1 MSTGRDEASGAQVA
15 ARLALL
21 RGALEQSGAGAL
33 RLRGADWFAWAT
45 AGGSNSVPPGLDCAA
60 AELLVTRDEACVL
73 TDAVEAARLR
83 DEELPPGFT
92 FHVGPWAEPEL
103 REHYVLA
110 ACAGRAL
117 LSDRPQCDEQALPPG
132 LRLRRLVLGPAEQE
146 RYRMLGLEAAQAL
159 TSVMR
164 RARPDWTEWQLAG
177 AGAEALLARGIEPA
191 RVLAAGERRLPLY
204 RRPAPTFEPL
214 GRRAMLAFCARRHGL
229 HASLARMVA
238 FGQAPGEQDELMTVE
253 ATGLAAARPG
263 NSLSAVYHALA
274 QAYRHAGRD
283 DEIDA
288 HDQGGITGYQA
299 CEIAATP
306 STATALE
313 PGMAVALTPGF
324 AGLSLQDTFL
334 IGQDDL
340 ENLTLDP
347 EWPAARVQGRMR
359 PLWLEATW

>member
-1 MSTGRDEASGAQVA
+1 MSASRDEARGAEVA

-33 RLRGADWFAWAT
+33 RLRGSDWFAWAT
-45 AGGSNSVPPGLDCAA
+45 AGGSNSVSPGVDCGV

-73 TDAVEAARLR
+73 TDAVEAVRLR

-92 FHVGPWAEPEL
+92 FHAAPWAEPEL

-110 ACAGRAL
+110 AGAGRAL
-117 LSDRPQCDEQALPPG
+117 LSDRPQGDELPLPSS
-132 LRLRRLVLGPAEQE
+132 LRLRRLVLDPAEQE
-146 RYRMLGLEAAQAL
+146 RYRALGLAAAQAL
-159 TSVMR
+159 SAVLR
-164 RARPDWTEWQLAG
+164 RARADWTEWQLAG
-177 AGAEALLARGIEPA
+177 AGAEALLARGIEPV
-191 RVLAAGERRLPLY
+191 RVLAAGERRLGLY
-204 RRPAPTFEPL
+204 RRPAPTTSPL

-229 HASLARMVA
+229 HANLARMVA
-238 FGQAPGEQDELMTVE
+238 FGPAPVEQGELMTVE
-253 ATGLAAARPG
+253 ATGLAAIKPG

-274 QAYRHAGRD
+274 QGYRHAGRD

-288 HDQGGITGYQA
+288 QQQGGITGYQA

-306 STATALE
+306 SSATALE
-313 PGMAVALTPGF
+313 PGMALTLNPGF
-324 AGLSLQDTFL
+324 AGLALQDTFL
-334 IGQDDL
+334 LGPDGL

-347 EWPAARVQGRMR
+347 EWPASNVQGRMR